1 MNSSE
6 FKKMNKSESFLTRPK
21 WFDLLMGT
29 NQVRLDMLNGKSEK
43 EIRSAWL
50 EDLNKYKEMR
60 KKYILY

>member
-1 MNSSE
+1 MYNE
-6 FKKMNKSESFLTRPK
+6 FKKMKKSESFLTRPK

-60 KKYILY
+60 KKYMLY